1 MSHPKNLKGIDMA
14 NSIYK
19 IEPKVGMVIRGDKWK
34 SSELL
39 IESDWDKAQFR
50 HEVYGCGPIT
60 SMACNIRVTGRTIVK
75 NKYFDD
81 CIRIEISVP
90 DDGEELGCKFSGWL
104 KIRDY
109 REGEWVQ
116 K

>member
-1 MSHPKNLKGIDMA
+1 
-14 NSIYK
+14 
-19 IEPKVGMVIRGDKWK
+19 
-34 SSELL
+34 
-39 IESDWDKAQFR
+39 
-50 HEVYGCGPIT
+50 
-60 SMACNIRVTGRTIVK
+60 MACNIRVTGRTIVK

-104 KIRDY
+104 KISDY